1 VTVISCKS
9 GHFVK
14 LVTVIS
20 CKSGHFVKLDLIIQE
35 ALAAA
40 ELRMKGEILTEAQV
54 SALYIGWLCRFS
66 GTAATGDTEDAF

>member
-1 VTVISCKS
+1 M
-9 GHFVK
+9 K

-66 GTAATGDTEDAF
+66 GAAATGSTEDAF